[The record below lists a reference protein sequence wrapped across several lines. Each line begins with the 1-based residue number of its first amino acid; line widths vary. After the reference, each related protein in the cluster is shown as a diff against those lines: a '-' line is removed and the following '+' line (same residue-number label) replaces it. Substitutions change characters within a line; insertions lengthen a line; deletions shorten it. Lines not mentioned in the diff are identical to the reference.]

1 MPVFH
6 FPNRSPMD
14 SLNILLVEDD
24 SDDVELMRDALQER
38 GIAFHLEAVK
48 QGDAVLPF
56 LKSCKK
62 FPNIILLD
70 LNLPKLHGR
79 EVLAKIKVDN
89 DLKHIPVVILT
100 TSSSQADKDYCLDAG
115 ATEFLTKPT
124 TVDGFASCIQMILE
138 IAGVK
143 I

>member
-1 MPVFH
+1 ME
-6 FPNRSPMD
+6 
-14 SLNILLVEDD
+14 SLSILLVEDD
-24 SDDVELMRDALQER
+24 PDDVELMRDALLEKDV
-38 GIAFHLEAVK
+38 AFNLDVVK
-48 QGDAVLPF
+48 QGDAVIPF

-62 FPNIILLD
+62 FPNVILLD

-79 EVLAKIKVDN
+79 EVLVKLKEDA

-100 TSSSQADKDYCLDAG
+100 TSSSQSEKDYCLEAG

-124 TVDGFASCIQMILE
+124 TVEGFASCISSILE